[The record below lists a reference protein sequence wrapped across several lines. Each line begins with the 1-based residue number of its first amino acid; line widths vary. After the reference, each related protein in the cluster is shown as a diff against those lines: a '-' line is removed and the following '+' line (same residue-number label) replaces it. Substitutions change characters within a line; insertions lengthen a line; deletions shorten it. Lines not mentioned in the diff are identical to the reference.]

1 MEPVPVPPT
10 THSATNPPERAADA
24 PHPAARSAVHRAVAS
39 ASRALHNGPRPDE
52 APEDARR
59 RRRVDARIAG
69 AVLVLQV
76 VLALLNP
83 DRNGHRPDA
92 FGWALLVASAMVLIG
107 RRHSPMLVTVMVVFM
122 VGPYHAMD
130 NVHIAVVPAGLLAV
144 YTLAVIGPPLRS
156 FLTVT
161 AVISIMVSAMTLSG
175 KPHAGLDM
183 LRTSG
188 WVLSVVV
195 IGEAVRIHRKYI
207 AAILERAE
215 RAERTRED
223 EAARR
228 VAEERLRIA
237 RDLHD
242 LLAHSITLIGVQTS
256 VAAHVLIADPERLDR
271 EAMAK
276 SLDSIADTCRDARA
290 ELRATLQ
297 VLRGVA
303 GGDADHADEEDT
315 GPLPGLAGLADL
327 AAAAEAA
334 GVRVDLTVDVEASE
348 LAPAVGAAA
357 YRIVQE
363 ALTNAVRHA
372 PGTRVRI
379 TLVRDEGEL
388 SVAAVDDGPRGE
400 GEPLTV
406 PVETGYGIVGMR
418 ERARSV
424 AGTLSAGPRED
435 GPGFAIR
442 AALPWG
448 RSGPP
453 GGRTGAGTGAGATA
467 GIGAGTGAGA
477 TAGTGAGTGTGTTP
491 DVGTGTGTGTGQTV
505 AAPREATA

>member
-1 MEPVPVPPT
+1 MEPVPVPAT
-10 THSATNPPERAADA
+10 THSATTPPERAADA
-24 PHPAARSAVHRAVAS
+24 RRPAARSAVHRAIAS
-39 ASRALHNGPRPDE
+39 ASRALHNGPRPAETPKE
-52 APEDARR
+52 ARGRR
-59 RRRVDARIAG
+59 WVDARIAG

-76 VLALLNP
+76 ALALLNP

-92 FGWALLVASAMVLIG
+92 LGWVLLVASATVLIG
-107 RRHSPMLVTVMVVFM
+107 RRHSPMVTTVAVVFM

-130 NVHIAVVPAGLLAV
+130 NVHTAVVPAGLLAV
-144 YTLAVIGPPLRS
+144 YTLAAIGPPLRS

-161 AVISIMVSAMTLSG
+161 AVISIMVSAMALSG
-175 KPHAGLDM
+175 RPHAGLDM

-276 SLDSIADTCRDARA
+276 ALDSIADTCRDARA

-297 VLRGVA
+297 VLRGGA
-303 GGDADHADEEDT
+303 GGDADRADEEDT

-348 LAPAVGAAA
+348 LSPAVGAAA

-372 PGTRVRI
+372 SGTRVRI

-388 SVAAVDDGPRGE
+388 CVAAVDDGPRGE
-400 GEPLTV
+400 EPPVTA

-453 GGRTGAGTGAGATA
+453 GARTATDTNTATGSGAALGTR
-467 GIGAGTGAGA
+467 
-477 TAGTGAGTGTGTTP
+477 
-491 DVGTGTGTGTGQTV
+491 TGTGTGTGQTAV
-505 AAPREATA
+505 PPREATA